1 MYSQIPAL
9 SKAVLNQLK
18 SPSSTATTRVQ
29 THLPFTSVSHITRLT
44 RVHITSNVGNDD
56 KTPTAL
62 IMSGYNYGVISSLVL
77 TADRSALP
85 NQDNEPDAPSRTT
98 QCAAPKDL
106 DKKKKKATDKQDPSE
121 CTAKQKQE
129 ATGFGYTN
137 ILKVTQDIE
146 GLTYRPCTAETRNV
160 TSLLFP
166 PSILHSGTKLR
177 TFSSIPQS

>member
-62 IMSGYNYGVISSLVL
+62 IMSGHPPGKPNLSGYNYGVISFLVL

-85 NQDNEPDAPSRTT
+85 NQDNEPDGV
-98 QCAAPKDL
+98 L
-106 DKKKKKATDKQDPSE
+106 
-121 CTAKQKQE
+121 
-129 ATGFGYTN
+129 
-137 ILKVTQDIE
+137 I
-146 GLTYRPCTAETRNV
+146 
-160 TSLLFP
+160 
-166 PSILHSGTKLR
+166 
-177 TFSSIPQS
+177 